1 VAGRTFKTN
10 GCVHE
15 RERDTDV
22 AAALNLNSG
31 TYSVAAARYGAV
43 VGLDPVCRVR
53 RYGALNR
60 RTVLPYTAGRRCWR

>member
-1 VAGRTFKTN
+1 M
-10 GCVHE
+10 
-15 RERDTDV
+15 

-60 RTVLPYTAGRRCWR
+60 RTVLPYTAGRALLEMNADQHRGAEQ